1 MTLDLR
7 PEIAQGLETLASA
20 QGISVEVYLQRL
32 VARELPATAVD
43 ANGTKLE
50 RLAPTEWVHQF
61 EEWADSFPAATL
73 IPDEALRRENL
84 YPDRL

>member
-20 QGISVEVYLQRL
+20 QGLSVEDYLQRL
-32 VARELPATAVD
+32 VARELPMTAD
-43 ANGTKLE
+43 ASHISRP
-50 RLAPTEWVHQF
+50 RLSSDEWEHQF
-61 EEWADSFPAATL
+61 EQWADSFPAAPP
-73 IPDEALRRENL
+73 IPDEALNRGNL